1 MANKNKSNDNSSKG
15 FLAGVERVGNAL
27 PHPAMIFVIMIAI
40 LAVISALAA
49 KSNVTVNYYDAKAEE
64 NVELAAVSLLNA
76 DGIQIHGKLCSGK
89 LHKFCTFRNCA
100 SCYVWGRSSR
110 VCRIL

>member
-49 KSNVTVNYYDAKAEE
+49 KSNVTVNY
-64 NVELAAVSLLNA
+64 
-76 DGIQIHGKLCSGK
+76 
-89 LHKFCTFRNCA
+89 
-100 SCYVWGRSSR
+100 
-110 VCRIL
+110 